1 MTTRVLVCC
10 DRVILGE
17 GMRAL
22 LERHDMKVQVET
34 TLRGSLATATETG
47 PDIMVTVAPL
57 FTLDSI
63 DKLTELA
70 RLGRTILLTKP
81 ENTYRAFEALR
92 VGVRAV
98 LSAETSVE
106 ELVHVIKTIT
116 EVNAIIAP
124 GEAQEA
130 LTRYWRSKAPKNLRP
145 ELTPRETEVLVLLTQ
160 GKTNTEMA
168 GTLSVSSTTVRSHV
182 HRVLRKLGAATR
194 AQAVAIAYESGLL
207 GTCPGYGTP
216 AR

>member
-34 TLRGSLATATETG
+34 TLRGSLGTAAETG
-47 PDIMVTVAPL
+47 PDILVGVAPL

-70 RLGRTILLTKP
+70 RLGKTLLLTKP
-81 ENTYRAFEALR
+81 ENTHRAFEALR

-106 ELVHVIKTIT
+106 ELVHVIRTIT

-124 GEAQEA
+124 EEAQEA
-130 LTRYWRSKAPKNLRP
+130 LTHYWRSRAPKNLRP
-145 ELTPRETEVLVLLTQ
+145 ELTPRETETLVLLTQ

-168 GTLSVSSTTVRSHV
+168 TSLSVSPTTVRSHV

-207 GTCPGYGTP
+207 GHCPGYGSST
-216 AR
+216 R